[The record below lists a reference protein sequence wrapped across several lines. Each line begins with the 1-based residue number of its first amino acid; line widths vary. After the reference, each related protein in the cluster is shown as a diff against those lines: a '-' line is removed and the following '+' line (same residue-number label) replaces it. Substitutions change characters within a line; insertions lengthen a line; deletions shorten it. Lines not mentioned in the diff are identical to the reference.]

1 MHHGWVAPFKNMFM
15 FLTGMPLVFFFLHP
29 WIWRINRDSLP
40 GEIIAI
46 TAIYV
51 QAVCL
56 CILLMIRSV
65 VIATQVIDNPTAALS
80 KPFDF
85 LAMAK
90 GSRKTCFYGLVS
102 EYSLRCVSFVLWTF
116 ARLTACAAGTGIG
129 FSYFSDAA

>member
-1 MHHGWVAPFKNMFM
+1 M
-15 FLTGMPLVFFFLHP
+15 FLTGTPLVFCFLHP
-29 WIWRINRDSLP
+29 WVWHINRHSRAV
-40 GEIIAI
+40 EIVAI

-56 CILLMIRSV
+56 CILLMIRFA
-65 VIATQVIDNPTAALS
+65 VIATQVIDKPTAAVS

-90 GSRKTCFYGLVS
+90 ESHKTCLYGLVS
-102 EYSLRCVSFVLWTF
+102 EYSLRCVSFVVWIF